1 MSRPVLVV
9 IGVGGMGLAIAARLG
24 AGRRVLL
31 ADFDAPTLAA
41 AADTLKGDGYDVI
54 AQAVDVGSRKS
65 VEALAAR
72 AAELGDVRTVVHT
85 AGVSPVQ
92 APSEAIM
99 RVDLLGTALVLEAF
113 GAVVAEGGA
122 GLVIASM
129 AGHMGVQLTAEQE
142 GELGAV
148 PADELLDLP
157 FVKDAP
163 AAAATAYS
171 FAKRANILR
180 VRAAS
185 LAWGDRGARLNSI
198 SPGIVETPMGR
209 QELAGPSGDAIRA
222 MIVASPTRRAG
233 TSAGDIA
240 AAAEFLLGDGAAWI
254 TGADLLVDGGVI
266 AAMTNGRLS

>member
-1 MSRPVLVV
+1 
-9 IGVGGMGLAIAARLG
+9 
-24 AGRRVLL
+24 
-31 ADFDAPTLAA
+31 
-41 AADTLKGDGYDVI
+41 
-54 AQAVDVGSRKS
+54 VDVGSRES

-92 APSEAIM
+92 APPEAIM

-113 GAVVAEGGA
+113 GAVVGEGGA

-129 AGHMGVQLTAEQE
+129 AGHMGVQLTADQE
-142 GELGAV
+142 GLLGAV
-148 PADELLDLP
+148 PADQLLDLP
-157 FVKDAP
+157 FVRD
-163 AAAATAYS
+163 AAAASATAYG

-180 VRAAS
+180 VRAAA

-209 QELAGPSGDAIRA
+209 QELAGPSGDTIRA
-222 MIVASPTRRAG
+222 MIGASPTRRAG

-240 AAAEFLLGDGAAWI
+240 AAAAFLLGDGAAWI
-254 TGADLLVDGGVI
+254 TGADLLVDGGVV
-266 AAMTNGRLS
+266 AALMNGRLG